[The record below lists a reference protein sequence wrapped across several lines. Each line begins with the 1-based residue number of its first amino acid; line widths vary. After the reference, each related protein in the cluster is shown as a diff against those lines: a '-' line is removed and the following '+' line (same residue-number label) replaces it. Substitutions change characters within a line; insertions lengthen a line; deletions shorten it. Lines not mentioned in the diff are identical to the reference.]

1 MPIKVGDKLPNVT
14 FRVMTSEGPKP
25 RTTDEV
31 FKGKKVALF
40 AVPGAF
46 TPTCSNL
53 HMPSFLNNLDG
64 FKKKGVDTVAV
75 VSVNDAFV
83 MKKWAEASG
92 GDGKIDF
99 LADGSGDF
107 AKGVDMV
114 LDASANGLGIRSK
127 RYSMLVED
135 GVVKKFNVEDA
146 PGKCDISGG
155 QALLA
160 QL

>member
-25 RTTDEV
+25 KTTDDV

-99 LADGSGDF
+99 LADGSADF

-114 LDASANGLGIRSK
+114 LDASANGLGLRSK

-135 GVVKKFNVEDA
+135 GVVKKLNKEPA
-146 PGKCDISGG
+146 PGKVEVSGG
-155 QALLA
+155 DTLLG